1 MFEYDAAYLAH
12 DDFLGFGLRLSLPKT
27 QRVRRLLTDVVG
39 HEAAVEQLLRKSFLS
54 TEMRDRY
61 AASLASR
68 RQRLRYSLAGAAQ
81 PPGPVLRLRG

>member
-12 DDFLGFGLRLSLPKT
+12 DDFLGFGLRLGLPPS
-27 QRVRRLLTDVVG
+27 RVRRLLIDVVG
-39 HEAAVEQLLRKSFLS
+39 HKAAVEQVLRKSFLS

>member
-1 MFEYDAAYLAH
+1 MFEYDAAHLATAH
-12 DDFLGFGLRLSLPKT
+12 LPAVSLSLPKT

-54 TEMRDRY
+54 TKMRDRY

-68 RQRLRYSLAGAAQ
+68 RQRLRYSLAGAA
-81 PPGPVLRLRG
+81 